1 MTVAGTRPG
10 PAEPAAGRTDGRDT
24 RWAAHRESRR
34 SELVEQTLRA
44 IRRHGAGVG
53 MDEIAAQAGTSKTV
67 IYRHFGDRSG
77 LCDAVVAAVHDY
89 IHTDLTAALQLT
101 DPGDLGRLATDLAD
115 AYLALVERDPEIYRF
130 VLNRPLEPSAVRFD
144 PTGGLPELIGDHVEA
159 AIAVHLAESGLDPAC
174 APTWGHGLVGFI
186 RAAADRWMAGDPR
199 PPRAEVVAR
208 ITALFTAAFAAP
220 LAAAAVTPIAEEHP

>member
-1 MTVAGTRPG
+1 MAD
-10 PAEPAAGRTDGRDT
+10 AARTDGRDT

-34 SELVEQTLRA
+34 RELVEEALRA
-44 IRRHGAGVG
+44 IRHHGAGVG
-53 MDEIAAQAGTSKTV
+53 MDEIAARAGTSKTV
-67 IYRHFGDRSG
+67 LYRHFGDRAG
-77 LCDAVVAAVHDY
+77 LYAAVVAAVHDY

-101 DPGDLGRLATDLAD
+101 DPGDLGRLAADLAD

-130 VLNRPLEPSAVRFD
+130 VLNRPSGPSAANVD

-159 AIAVHLAESGLDPAC
+159 AIAVHLADRGVDPAC

-199 PPRAEVVAR
+199 PPRDEVVTRVAEV
-208 ITALFTAAFAAP
+208 FTAAFAVAP
-220 LAAAAVTPIAEEHP
+220 TPTAPIAEEHR